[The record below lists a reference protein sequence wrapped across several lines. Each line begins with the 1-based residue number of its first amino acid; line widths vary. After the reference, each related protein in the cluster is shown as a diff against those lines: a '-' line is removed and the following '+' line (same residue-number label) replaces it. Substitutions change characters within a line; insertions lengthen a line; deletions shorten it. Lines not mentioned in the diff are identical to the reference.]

1 MKENTTNLYVSSAQ
15 IFQSRFI
22 DKSNRWWFVSA
33 KGLTSK
39 YVQSLVSIASSSCNS
54 NAVVKCTL
62 TCMLCICWHVHSFLS
77 TIKRRGKKTFRCQIW
92 TKVIWIVSGYLV
104 FFFLSN
110 FFLSS
115 FVSFEC
121 DVECMSKA
129 RSLIEDPIEVNRER
143 PFAFGK
149 LWENTKVWDTEQ
161 QSQWTV
167 YDAWTFYTCLHVAF
181 IQCRS
186 LLCLILLQ
194 KCSECLH
201 KLLASLCS
209 TSLCWLSRCLAY
221 DYLCFG

>member
-54 NAVVKCTL
+54 NAVVKCTR
-62 TCMLCICWHVHSFLS
+62 TWMLCICWHVHSFLS

-110 FFLSS
+110 FFFI
-115 FVSFEC
+115 FVCFVWMWCWVYVKSALTHWRSDWSQQRKTICFWKTLREY
-121 DVECMSKA
+121 
-129 RSLIEDPIEVNRER
+129 RSLRYWAAKSMNCLRCVDILHMFACCFHPV
-143 PFAFGK
+143 PFAVVSYFA
-149 LWENTKVWDTEQ
+149 TKMLRMFT
-161 QSQWTV
+161 
-167 YDAWTFYTCLHVAF
+167 
-181 IQCRS
+181 
-186 LLCLILLQ
+186 
-194 KCSECLH
+194 
-201 KLLASLCS
+201 
-209 TSLCWLSRCLAY
+209 
-221 DYLCFG
+221 